1 MSTPIEWRPV
11 HERPE
16 LTTDAIHVWRAAL
29 AVDPTTL
36 QRLENLLA
44 DDERARAGRFIFQQD
59 RDRFIAARGILRELL
74 STYLQC
80 EPRNIG
86 FSYGPRGKPAI
97 SSDGARYPLRFNLS
111 HSHGLALIGVSRERE
126 IGIDVERIR
135 PEFAGAEIAKRYFSA
150 REILELGRLPVELR
164 TEGFFLCWTRKEAY
178 IKAEGDGLHI
188 PLDTFD
194 VSLTPDLPVELHSAD
209 QSRWTLR
216 SLTPDP
222 GYVAAVVG
230 EGNGW
235 KLSYFSWAT

>member
-1 MSTPIEWRPV
+1 MSAPIEWPLA

-29 AVDPTTL
+29 AVDPATL

-44 DDERARAGRFIFQQD
+44 DDERARAERFIFQQD

-74 STYLQC
+74 GTYLQC
-80 EPRNIG
+80 EPRNIE

-111 HSHGLALIGVSRERE
+111 HSQGLALIGVSRERE

-135 PEFAGAEIAKRYFSA
+135 PEFAGEEIAKRYFSA
-150 REILELGRLPVELR
+150 REVLELGRLPGELR
-164 TEGFFLCWTRKEAY
+164 TEAFFLCWTRKEAY

-194 VSLTPDLPVELHSAD
+194 VSLTPGLPAELHSAD
-209 QSRWTLR
+209 QSRWSLR
-216 SLTPDP
+216 SLTPDS
-222 GYVAAVVG
+222 GFVAAIVG